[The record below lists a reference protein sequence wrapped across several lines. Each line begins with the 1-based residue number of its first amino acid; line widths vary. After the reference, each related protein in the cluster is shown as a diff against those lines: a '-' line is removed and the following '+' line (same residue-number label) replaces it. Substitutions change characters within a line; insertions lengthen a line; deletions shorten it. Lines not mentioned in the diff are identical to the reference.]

1 MHSAGGIALVFRIM
15 IRSVFSSTAEGHT
28 IYTLYCFRVSLMCSY
43 HDFVKAAIIASAAMI
58 FALLYTTFYAFVGI
72 IHMITSC
79 RDPGCLQVLIPAYLL
94 SAGCM
99 KNILMIFCYT
109 EIIFWQGNFCNIQL
123 ISYTYRNILCKY
135 HTNMFTPLRSAK
147 VFVTKLSYFFIY
159 YN

>member
-1 MHSAGGIALVFRIM
+1 MHSAGGVALVFRIM

-94 SAGCM
+94 SAGWM
-99 KNILMIFCYT
+99 KNILLIFCYT
-109 EIIFWQGNFCNIQL
+109 EIIFWQGNFCNIQP

-135 HTNMFTPLRSAK
+135 HTNMFNPITQCKSICNK
-147 VFVTKLSYFFIY
+147 IVIFFYIL
-159 YN
+159 